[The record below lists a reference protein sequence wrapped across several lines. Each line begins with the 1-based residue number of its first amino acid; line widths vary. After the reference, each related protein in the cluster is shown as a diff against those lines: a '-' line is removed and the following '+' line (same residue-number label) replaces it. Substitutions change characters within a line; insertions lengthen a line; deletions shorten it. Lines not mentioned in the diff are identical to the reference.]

1 MGFNMN
7 VSNKALLDLL
17 GIYSYAYEKH
27 VKKGYISNGEI
38 SNTSFVF
45 NNELKFE
52 GVYQKTKSTWFKDI
66 FTLTTLDISCN
77 DIPVIRLRNS
87 NLISKDVFDSL
98 SKPLNNKNIKDV
110 NKILLDIYPMFNVCG
125 LDS

>member
-1 MGFNMN
+1 MN
-7 VSNKALLDLL
+7 QE
-17 GIYSYAYEKH
+17 IIQYYS
-27 VKKGYISNGEI
+27 GEI
-38 SNTSFVF
+38 LNTAFCFS
-45 NNELKFE
+45 NELKFE

-77 DIPVIRLRNS
+77 DIPVIRLRNI

-110 NKILLDIYPMFNVCG
+110 NKILLDIYPMFNVYDLTG
-125 LDS
+125 EVLK